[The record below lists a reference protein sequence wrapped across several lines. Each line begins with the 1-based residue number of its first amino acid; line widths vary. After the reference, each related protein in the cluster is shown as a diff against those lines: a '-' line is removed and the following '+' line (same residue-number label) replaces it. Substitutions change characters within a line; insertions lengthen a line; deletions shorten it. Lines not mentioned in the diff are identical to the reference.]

1 MVAERDVERHHLS
14 KRSRRDF
21 AGPQS
26 ACSAKSYFSY
36 LGMRAGGWRGQRQ
49 AAVVR
54 PTSGAEPLPL
64 TIIEF
69 AGFTGER
76 ARWSMIL
83 GKGYSILEK
92 AEETVDFSLIRAC
105 RKGDDVPI
113 LLKVLRAE
121 KATRAE
127 VARFKHQC
135 ERIAQLASPR
145 LVALHGVEELAGA
158 LIVVLEDFPG
168 RALAR
173 TLAERPPH
181 RMPLSEAL
189 DLAVAIAEGLA
200 AVHAAGLIHRDLRP
214 HNVLAGAGGAVKI
227 TNFGVDAEI
236 TRAHERLYAP
246 AVIADVLPYVS
257 PEQTGRMNRG
267 VDYRTDL
274 YALGV
279 ILYQTLTGQ
288 RPFEALDPMELI
300 HAHLA
305 VAPAPPSRVNP
316 TIPAAV
322 SAVVLK
328 LLAKNAEERY
338 QSAEGLLADLE
349 RCREALRGTGTIEPF
364 VAGQRDRQDLF
375 RIHQK
380 LYGREQD
387 IEALTAAFERA
398 LEGSRESVL
407 VSGYSGIGKSS
418 LVQEILKPLARQKG
432 YFTSG
437 KYDQYNRD
445 APYSAVIQAFDGLVR
460 QILTESEARIERW
473 RSAILEA
480 LGPNAQ
486 VICDVIPS
494 LSYVVGAQPPVP
506 ALGPLEA
513 QNRLNRC
520 FLLFVSVFARGAHPL
535 VLFLDD
541 LQWIDP
547 ASLGLLRTL
556 VADDAL
562 EALFFCGAYRDNE
575 VSPGHPL
582 VQAIEELKHTG
593 LVVRDIVL
601 APLARPHLLQMLS
614 DSLQRDDCGPLADAV
629 QKKTG
634 GNPFFVKEFV
644 RSLHHHGVL
653 TFSAGSGWRWDLA
666 RIDALAYTD
675 NVVDLMVRTI
685 ARLPP
690 EAVEALKLAAA
701 IGNRFELD
709 MLATVSEC
717 SPEEVYGR
725 LDPALGEGLVLA
737 GRESY
742 RFAHDKVQEGA
753 YAMIP
758 EADRPTFHLRIG
770 RLLAGKLDLSES
782 QNLFDVVGHLN
793 SAGDLVSDPAERL
806 SLARMSLEAACRAAD
821 SSAFGAALRY
831 LQFGLLRLPEDA
843 WASQHPLRLEY
854 AKKTALMLSLGG
866 RHDEALAILSDCL
879 ERVASRLDRTEVLR
893 LKMNVQVLKNDLP
906 AALEEG
912 LAALR
917 PFGLDLPLFPDQ
929 AMVDAQIDATME
941 LVRERTLEALQ
952 GLPPLR
958 DPEIGAMQD
967 VLLELFVPCWFLSP
981 NLFGITVAKILENTL
996 CYGLSKHA
1004 ISGCVTFAMFLCS
1017 RGDIALGYRLGRIAV
1032 ELAERYPDKKSESM
1046 LCNMWGAFIQHW
1058 KEGYAAYR
1066 ETLRVGMHAGLETGQ
1081 YIWAFYNTVN
1091 LSTNSLLRGLPLSD
1105 LLAETEGYQPIHRLD
1120 KSNAITWVTS
1130 AVGQLAHQLSVETA
1144 RPAALKGEWVDID
1157 EVVEEARRIDN
1168 QASLFFAHFVVVL
1181 LGVFQG
1187 AFEEAARIALSLDI
1201 NIPSVAA
1208 WHGTPA
1214 LHCYAGVALTQ
1225 AADMVSSDERALFLA
1240 RAEFF
1245 AERLS
1250 RWASLC
1256 PENLAHRSVLLGAE
1270 LERVRG
1276 DARAAG
1282 DRYDEAIALAQRG
1295 GYLHDEALA
1304 NELAGLSFRALG
1316 KTTIARAYLTEA
1328 HRLYGRWGATEA
1340 MRRLE
1345 RAYPDL
1351 VPSEIL
1357 RGATCPEA
1365 AAPASTALDLGS
1377 VLKASQS
1384 ISGEI
1389 VLDRLLDA
1397 LMRILVENAGAR
1409 RGCLLLARA
1418 ETLFLAAEAKAEGPE
1433 FEVRIPHEPEAS
1445 PSDLP
1450 ASLLNYVR
1458 RSREK
1463 VILDDGTARNP
1474 VIADDDHY
1482 RYARS
1487 ALCLPILRQA
1497 ELVGLLYLENDLIAG
1512 AFTPDRLSVL
1522 ELLSAQA
1529 AISIANAT
1537 LYADLL
1543 QENSERRRAEQA
1555 VRDSKE
1561 LLQSIVDNSTAII
1574 YLKDVEGRYLM
1585 VNRRYAEL
1593 FHVGEQAIVG
1603 RTDYDVFPRE
1613 RADAFRAL
1621 DQEVLATGTALQ
1633 AEEVAPQDDGLH
1645 TYLALKYP
1653 LCNAAGQPY
1662 ALCGISTDIT
1672 ERKQAEAER
1681 QARKTAEAESRAKTE
1696 FLRNMS
1702 HELRTPLN
1710 AILGYAQI
1718 LRRSPGLDD
1727 RQATGLNTIQQSGQ
1741 HLLTLIND
1749 LLDLAKIEAGKL
1761 DLYPE
1766 PIHLSTFL
1774 RGVADIIRVRAEQKS
1789 LYFDYEVTPHLP
1801 QAVLADEKRLRQ
1813 VLLNLLGNAVK
1824 FTDRGRVSFGVQPLS
1839 QDGASARLRFEV
1851 EDTGVGMAPEQLAK
1865 LFQPFGRVGDVR
1877 RRAGSGL
1884 GLMISHQLVHLMGSE
1899 IQVESRPDEG
1909 SRFWFEVIL
1918 PMTELAA
1925 PLRPSQRAPIGYEGP
1940 RRKVLVADDVVGNRA
1955 VLLDLLS
1962 GLGFEVCEAANGQEA
1977 VEQEMAAS
1985 PDLAVMDLVM
1995 PVMDGL
2001 EAIHC
2006 IRRNRR
2012 ARGLARLPSI
2022 TVSAS
2027 ANEEDQAGSMAVGAD
2042 AFLAKPID
2050 QESLLR
2056 IIGAQLGL
2064 TWVYAR
2070 SAEERAGDG
2079 EAVELVAPPP
2089 EEMDV
2094 LHTLALEGNM
2104 RDIRKRAD
2112 YLITLDE
2119 RYRPFADR
2127 LHRLAQDY
2135 QSQAI
2140 LSLVEEHLQGVEPR
2154 AMVALEPPRRREGGQ
2169 RP

>member
-1 MVAERDVERHHLS
+1 MIVERGYALLE
-14 KRSRRDF
+14 R
-21 AGPQS
+21 
-26 ACSAKSYFSY
+26 
-36 LGMRAGGWRGQRQ
+36 
-49 AAVVR
+49 
-54 PTSGAEPLPL
+54 
-64 TIIEF
+64 IEEN
-69 AGFTGER
+69 A
-76 ARWSMIL
+76 
-83 GKGYSILEK
+83 
-92 AEETVDFSLIRAC
+92 DFSVIRAC
-105 RKGDDVPI
+105 RQGEDVPV

-121 KATRAE
+121 RATRAE
-127 VARFKHQC
+127 VARFKHQY

-145 LVALHGVEELAGA
+145 LLALRGVEELAFA
-158 LIVVLEDFPG
+158 LMVVLEDFPG
-168 RALAR
+168 RDLAR
-173 TLAERPPH
+173 ILAARPSRTLPV
-181 RMPLSEAL
+181 SEAL
-189 DLAVAIAEGLA
+189 DLAAALAEGLA

-214 HNVLAGAGGAVKI
+214 HNVLVGACGAVKI
-227 TNFGVDAEI
+227 TSFGVDAEI

-279 ILYQTLTGQ
+279 ILYQVLTGQ

-305 VAPAPPSRVNP
+305 LAPAPPSRVDP
-316 TIPAAV
+316 TIAEAI
-322 SAVVLK
+322 SGVVLK
-328 LLAKNAEERY
+328 LLAKNAEDRY

-349 RCREALRGTGTIEPF
+349 RCRAALRGAGTIEPF
-364 VAGQRDRQDLF
+364 VAGQHDRQDLF

-407 VSGYSGIGKSS
+407 VSGYSGIGKTS

-460 QILTESEARIERW
+460 QILTESEARIQRW
-473 RSAILEA
+473 RSALLEA

-486 VICDVIPS
+486 VVCDVIPS
-494 LSYVVGAQPPVP
+494 LCHVVGAQPPVP

-520 FLLFVSVFARGAHPL
+520 FLLFVSVFARDAHPL

-541 LQWIDP
+541 LQWIDA
-547 ASLGLLRTL
+547 ASLGLLRSL
-556 VADDAL
+556 LADDSL
-562 EALFFCGAYRDNE
+562 EAFFFCGAYRDNE
-575 VSPGHPL
+575 VSPGHPF
-582 VQAIEELKHTG
+582 VRAIEELKHTG

-601 APLARPHLLQMLS
+601 APLARPHLLEMLS
-614 DSLQRDDCGPLADAV
+614 DSLKRDDCGPLADAV

-644 RSLHHHGVL
+644 RSLHDHGVL
-653 TFSAGSGWRWDLA
+653 TFAAGSGWRWDLA
-666 RIDALAYTD
+666 RIEALAYTD

-709 MLATVSEC
+709 VLATVSEC

-725 LDPALGEGLVLA
+725 LDPAVGEGLVTP
-737 GRESY
+737 GREGY

-758 EADRPTFHLRIG
+758 EADRPAFHLRIG

-806 SLARMSLEAACRAAD
+806 SLARMSLEAACRAED
-821 SSAFGAALRY
+821 SAAFGAALRY
-831 LQFGLLRLPEDA
+831 LKLGLLRLPEDA
-843 WASQHPLRLEY
+843 WTSQYPLRLKY
-854 AKKTALMLSLGG
+854 AMKTGLMLSLCS
-866 RHDEALAILSDCL
+866 RHDDALAILSECL
-879 ERVASRLDRTEVLR
+879 ERAVSRLDRTEVLR
-893 LKMNVQVLKNDLP
+893 LKMSVQVLKNDLP

-917 PFGLDLPLFPDQ
+917 PFGIDLPPFPDE
-929 AMVDAQIDATME
+929 AAVDAQIGATMD
-941 LVRERTLEALQ
+941 LVREKSLEALPD
-952 GLPPLR
+952 LPPLA
-958 DPEIGAMQD
+958 DPEFRAMQD
-967 VLLELFVPCWFLSP
+967 VLQELVLPCWFLSP
-981 NLFGITVAKILENTL
+981 NNLGITIAKLVENTL
-996 CYGLSKHA
+996 RHGLSEHA
-1004 ISGCVTFAMFLCS
+1004 IFGCINFGMFLCG
-1017 RGDIALGYRLGRIAV
+1017 RGDIELGYRFGRAAIDV
-1032 ELAERYPDKKSESM
+1032 AERHPDKKSEAM
-1046 LCNMWGAFIQHW
+1046 LRNVWGAWLQHW
-1058 KEGYAAYR
+1058 REGYPACKESLLVA
-1066 ETLRVGMHAGLETGQ
+1066 MHAGLDTGQ
-1081 YIWAFYNTVN
+1081 YIWAFYSAKNCI
-1091 LSTNSLLRGLPLSD
+1091 TNSLLRGLPLSN
-1105 LLAETEGYQPIHRLD
+1105 LLAEAQSYQPIRKLD
-1120 KSNAITWVTS
+1120 EFNTITWII
-1130 AVGQLAHQLSVETA
+1130 AAAAQLAHQLSVETA
-1144 RPAALKGEWVDID
+1144 HPAKLKGAWVDID
-1157 EVVEEARRIDN
+1157 EVIEEARRIDN
-1168 QASLFFAHFVVVL
+1168 QNSIFFAHFYVVL

-1187 AFEEAARIALSLDI
+1187 AFEEAARTALSLDI
-1201 NIPSVAA
+1201 EVPTVAA
-1208 WHGTPA
+1208 WQGIPA
-1214 LHCYAGVALTQ
+1214 FHCYAGVALTQ
-1225 AADMVSSDERALFLA
+1225 AADVVSPDERALFLA
-1240 RAEFF
+1240 RAELF
-1245 AERLS
+1245 AEKLS
-1250 RWASLC
+1250 RWADLC
-1256 PENLAHRSVLLGAE
+1256 PENLAHRRALLGAE
-1270 LERVRG
+1270 LERARG
-1276 DARAAG
+1276 DARAAWE
-1282 DRYDEAIALAQRG
+1282 RYDEAIALAQRG

-1316 KTTIARAYLTEA
+1316 KTTIARTYLTEA
-1328 HRLYGRWGATEA
+1328 HRAYGRWGATEA

-1365 AAPASTALDLGS
+1365 AAPASAALDLGS
-1377 VLKASQS
+1377 VLKASQA

-1418 ETLFLAAEAKAEGPE
+1418 ETLCLAAEARAEGPQI
-1433 FEVRIPHEPEAS
+1433 EVRIPHEPKAS

-1450 ASLLNYVR
+1450 ASLFNYVR

-1474 VIADDDHY
+1474 IVASDDLY
-1482 RYARS
+1482 RYPKS

-1497 ELVGLLYLENDLIAG
+1497 ELVGLLYLENDLVAG

-1522 ELLSAQA
+1522 ELLSSQA

-1543 QENSERRRAEQA
+1543 QEKQA

-1561 LLQSIVDNSTAII
+1561 LLQSIVDNSTAVI

-1585 VNRRYAEL
+1585 INRRYAEL
-1593 FHVGEQAIVG
+1593 FHVSEQAIVG

-1613 RADAFRAL
+1613 PADAFRAV

-1633 AEEVAPQDDGLH
+1633 AEEEAPHDDGLH
-1645 TYLALKYP
+1645 TYISLKYP
-1653 LCNAAGQPY
+1653 LRNAAGQPY

-1718 LRRSPGLDD
+1718 LKRSPGLED
-1727 RQATGLNTIQQSGQ
+1727 RQAAGLDTIQQSGQ

-1761 DLYPE
+1761 ELYPE

-1774 RGVADIIRVRAEQKS
+1774 AVVADIIRVRAEQKS
-1789 LYFDYEVTPHLP
+1789 LYFVYEVTPLLP

-1824 FTDRGRVSFGVQPLS
+1824 FTDRGRVRFGMQALS

-1909 SRFWFEVIL
+1909 SRFWFEAIL
-1918 PMTELAA
+1918 PVAELAA
-1925 PLRPSQRAPIGYEGP
+1925 PLRPSERAPIGYEGP
-1940 RRKVLVADDVVGNRA
+1940 RRKVLVADDVVGSRA

-1985 PDLAVMDLVM
+1985 PDLAVVDLVM
-1995 PVMDGL
+1995 PGMGGL
-2001 EAIHC
+2001 EAMQC
-2006 IRRNRR
+2006 IRRNRQ
-2012 ARGLARLPSI
+2012 ARGLARLPFI
-2022 TVSAS
+2022 VVSAS
-2027 ANEEDQAGSMAVGAD
+2027 ANEEDQAESFAAGAD
-2042 AFLAKPID
+2042 AFLTKPID

-2064 TWVYAR
+2064 TWAYAR
-2070 SAEERAGDG
+2070 PAEERAGDG
-2079 EAVELVAPPP
+2079 EAAELVVPPR
-2089 EEMDV
+2089 EEMEV
-2094 LHTLALEGNM
+2094 LHALALEGNM
-2104 RDIRKRAD
+2104 CDIRKRAA
-2112 YLITLDE
+2112 YLTTLDE

-2127 LHRLAQDY
+2127 LHRLAQGC
-2135 QSQAI
+2135 QSKAI
-2140 LSLVEEHLQGVEPR
+2140 RGLVEEHLQGASPAARLGLSPR
-2154 AMVALEPPRRREGGQ
+2154 PIGGNQ

>member
-1 MVAERDVERHHLS
+1 MIVER
-14 KRSRRDF
+14 
-21 AGPQS
+21 
-26 ACSAKSYFSY
+26 
-36 LGMRAGGWRGQRQ
+36 
-49 AAVVR
+49 
-54 PTSGAEPLPL
+54 
-64 TIIEF
+64 
-69 AGFTGER
+69 
-76 ARWSMIL
+76 
-83 GKGYSILEK
+83 GYALLEK
-92 AEETVDFSLIRAC
+92 IEEHADFSLFRAC
-105 RKGDDVPI
+105 REGDGVPV

-121 KATRAE
+121 RATRAE
-127 VARFKHQC
+127 IARFKHQC

-145 LVALHGVEELAGA
+145 LVALRGVEELAGA

-168 RALAR
+168 RDLAR
-173 TLAERPPH
+173 VLAARPSR
-181 RMPLSEAL
+181 RMPLCESL
-189 DLAVAIAEGLA
+189 DLTAALAEGLA

-214 HNVLAGAGGAVKI
+214 HNVLVGACGAVKM
-227 TNFGVDAEI
+227 TSFGVDAEI

-267 VDYRTDL
+267 VDHRTDL

-279 ILYQTLTGQ
+279 ILYQMLTGQ

-305 VAPAPPSRVNP
+305 LAPAPPSRVDP
-316 TIPAAV
+316 TIPEAI
-322 SAVVLK
+322 SGVVLK
-328 LLAKNAEERY
+328 LLAKNAEDRY

-364 VAGQRDRQDLF
+364 AAGQRDRQDLF

-460 QILTESEARIERW
+460 QLLTESEARIERW
-473 RSAILEA
+473 RSAILDA

-486 VICDVIPS
+486 VVCDVIPS
-494 LSYVVGAQPPVP
+494 LGHVVGAQPPVP
-506 ALGPLEA
+506 ALAPLEA

-520 FLLFVSVFARGAHPL
+520 FLLFVSVFARSAHPL

-547 ASLGLLRTL
+547 ASLGLLRSL
-556 VADDAL
+556 LADDSP

-575 VSPGHPL
+575 VSPGHPF
-582 VQAIEELKHTG
+582 VWAVEELEHAG

-601 APLARPHLLQMLS
+601 APLARPHLLEMLS
-614 DSLQRDDCGPLADAV
+614 DSLKRDDCGPLVDAV

-644 RSLHHHGVL
+644 RSLHDHGVL
-653 TFSAGSGWRWDLA
+653 TFAAGSGWRWDLA

-675 NVVDLMVRTI
+675 NVVDLMVRAI
-685 ARLPP
+685 GRL
-690 EAVEALKLAAA
+690 AATTQAALKLAAA
-701 IGNRFELD
+701 IGNRFELA

-717 SPEEVYGR
+717 SPEEAYSR
-725 LDPALGEGLVLA
+725 LDPAVSEGLVIA
-737 GRESY
+737 GREGY

-758 EADRPTFHLRIG
+758 EADRPAFHLLIG

-782 QNLFDVVGHLN
+782 QSLFDVVGHLN

-806 SLARMSLEAACRAAD
+806 SLARMSLEAACRAEDAA
-821 SSAFGAALRY
+821 AFGAALRY
-831 LQFGLLRLPEDA
+831 LELGLLRLPQDA
-843 WASQHPLRLEY
+843 WTSQYPLRLEY
-854 AKKTALMLSLGG
+854 ARKTALMLSLSGQ
-866 RHDEALAILSDCL
+866 HDDALALLSDCL
-879 ERVASRLDRTEVLR
+879 ERAVGRLDRTEVRR

-906 AALEEG
+906 AALAEG

-917 PFGLDLPLFPDQ
+917 PFGIDLPPFPDE
-929 AMVDAQIDATME
+929 AMVDAQIRATMA
-941 LVRERTLEALQ
+941 LVREKTLEALPD
-952 GLPPLR
+952 LPPLA
-958 DPEIGAMQD
+958 DPEIRAMQD
-967 VLLELFVPCWFLSP
+967 VLQELSSSCWFLSP
-981 NLFGITVAKILENTL
+981 NNLGITVAKILENTL
-996 CYGLSKHA
+996 RYGLSKHA
-1004 ISGCVTFAMFLCS
+1004 IYGCINFGAFLCL
-1017 RGDIALGYRLGRIAV
+1017 RGDIALGYRFGRAAIG
-1032 ELAERYPDKKSESM
+1032 LSERYPDKKSEAM
-1046 LCNMWGAFIQHW
+1046 LWNMWGAFVQHW
-1058 KEGYAAYR
+1058 REGYPACKESQLVA
-1066 ETLRVGMHAGLETGQ
+1066 MHAGLETGQ
-1081 YIWAFYNTVN
+1081 YIWAFYSA
-1091 LSTNSLLRGLPLSD
+1091 STSIMTSLLRGLPLSD
-1105 LLAETEGYQPIHRLD
+1105 LLAEAQSYQPICKLD
-1120 KSNAITWVTS
+1120 QFNAMSWIVG

-1144 RPAALKGEWVDID
+1144 HPAALKGGWIDID
-1157 EVVEEARRIDN
+1157 AVIEENRRIDN
-1168 QASLFFAHFVVVL
+1168 LVSVTIAQMYVVI

-1187 AFEEAARIALSLDI
+1187 VFEEAARIALSLDI
-1201 NIPSVAA
+1201 ELPNLAA
-1208 WHGTPA
+1208 WCGGPA
-1214 LHCYAGVALTQ
+1214 SRFYAGVALTQ
-1225 AADMVSSDERALFLA
+1225 AADAASPDERALFLE
-1240 RAEFF
+1240 RAEIF
-1245 AERLS
+1245 AEKLS
-1250 RWASLC
+1250 RWAGLC
-1256 PENLAHRSVLLGAE
+1256 PENLAHRSALLGAE
-1270 LERVRG
+1270 IERTRG
-1276 DARAAG
+1276 NAHAAA
-1282 DRYDEAIALAQRG
+1282 DRYHEAIALAQRG

-1328 HRLYGRWGATEA
+1328 HRAYGRWGATEA

-1351 VPSEIL
+1351 VPGEIL
-1357 RGATCPEA
+1357 RGATRPEA
-1365 AAPASTALDLGS
+1365 AAPATTALDLGS
-1377 VLKASQS
+1377 VLKASQA

-1397 LMRILVENAGAR
+1397 LMRILVKNAGAQ

-1418 ETLFLAAEAKAEGPE
+1418 ETLLLAAEARAEGPRI
-1433 FEVRIPHEPEAS
+1433 EVRIPHEPEAS

-1450 ASLLNYVR
+1450 APLLNYVR

-1474 VIADDDHY
+1474 VVASDHLY
-1482 RYARS
+1482 RYPKS
-1487 ALCLPILRQA
+1487 ALCLPIVRQA
-1497 ELVGLLYLENDLIAG
+1497 ELVGLLYMENDLIAG
-1512 AFTPDRLSVL
+1512 AFTPERLSVL

-1561 LLQSIVDNSTAII
+1561 LLQSIIDNSTAVI
-1574 YLKDVEGRYLM
+1574 YLKDLEGRYLM
-1585 VNRRYAEL
+1585 INRRYAEL
-1593 FHVGEQAIVG
+1593 LHVSEQAIVG

-1613 RADAFRAL
+1613 RADAFRAV
-1621 DQEVLATGTALQ
+1621 DQEVMATGTALQ
-1633 AEEVAPQDDGLH
+1633 AEEEVPQDDGLH
-1645 TYLALKYP
+1645 TYIALKYP
-1653 LCNAAGQPY
+1653 LCSAAKQPY
-1662 ALCGISTDIT
+1662 AICGISTDIT

-1681 QARKTAEAESRAKTE
+1681 QARKTAEAASRAKTE
-1696 FLRNMS
+1696 FLANMS

-1718 LRRSPGLDD
+1718 LKRSPGLDG
-1727 RQATGLNTIQQSGQ
+1727 RQATGLETIEQSGH

-1749 LLDLAKIEAGKL
+1749 LLDLAKIEAGKIE
-1761 DLYPE
+1761 LYPE
-1766 PIHLSTFL
+1766 PIHLSAFL
-1774 RGVADIIRVRAEQKS
+1774 TVVADIIRVRAEQKS
-1789 LYFDYEVTPHLP
+1789 LYFVYEVTPHLP
-1801 QAVLADEKRLRQ
+1801 QAVLADKKRLRQ

-1824 FTDRGRVSFGVQPLS
+1824 FTDRGRVRFGVQVLA
-1839 QDGASARLRFEV
+1839 QDETGARLRFEV
-1851 EDTGVGMAPEQLAK
+1851 EDTGVGMTPEQLAK

-1877 RRAGSGL
+1877 RRPGTGL
-1884 GLMISHQLVHLMGSE
+1884 GLMISRQLVHLMGSE
-1899 IQVESRPDEG
+1899 IHVESRPDEG
-1909 SRFWFEVIL
+1909 SRFWFDAVL
-1918 PMTELAA
+1918 PVAEIAA
-1925 PLRPSQRAPIGYEGP
+1925 PLRPSERVAIGYEGP
-1940 RRKVLVADDVVGNRA
+1940 RRKVLVADDVVSNRA

-1962 GLGFEVCEAANGQEA
+1962 SRGFEVCEAANGQEA
-1977 VEQEMAAS
+1977 IEQAMAAS
-1985 PDLAVMDLVM
+1985 PDLVVMDLVM
-1995 PVMDGL
+1995 PVMGGL

-2006 IRRNRR
+2006 IRRDRQ
-2012 ARGLARLPSI
+2012 ARGLARLPFI
-2022 TVSAS
+2022 VVSAI
-2027 ANEEDQAGSMAVGAD
+2027 ANEEDQAESVAAGAD
-2042 AFLAKPID
+2042 AFLSKPID

-2070 SAEERAGDG
+2070 PAEEQAGDG
-2079 EAVELVAPPP
+2079 GAAELVAPPR
-2089 EEMDV
+2089 EEMEV
-2094 LHTLALEGNM
+2094 LHALALEGNM
-2104 RDIRKRAD
+2104 RDIRKRAA
-2112 YLITLDE
+2112 YLITLGE
-2119 RYRPFADR
+2119 RYRPFADH
-2127 LHRLAQDY
+2127 LDRLAQDY

-2140 LSLVEEHLQGVEPR
+2140 LNLVEERLQGAEPM
-2154 AMVALEPPRRREGGQ
+2154 AMVGQELPRRMEGGQ

>member
-1 MVAERDVERHHLS
+1 MIV
-14 KRSRRDF
+14 
-21 AGPQS
+21 G
-26 ACSAKSYFSY
+26 
-36 LGMRAGGWRGQRQ
+36 
-49 AAVVR
+49 
-54 PTSGAEPLPL
+54 
-64 TIIEF
+64 
-69 AGFTGER
+69 TGY
-76 ARWSMIL
+76 AL
-83 GKGYSILEK
+83 LEK
-92 AEETVDFSLIRAC
+92 IEETADFRLIRAC
-105 RKGDDVPI
+105 REGEDVPV

-121 KATRAE
+121 RATRAE

-145 LVALHGVEELAGA
+145 LVALRRVEELAGA

-168 RALAR
+168 RDLAR
-173 TLAERPPH
+173 ILAARPSC
-181 RMPLSEAL
+181 RMPICEAL
-189 DLAVAIAEGLA
+189 DLAAALAEGLA

-214 HNVLAGAGGAVKI
+214 HNVLVGACGAVKI
-227 TNFGVDAEI
+227 TSFGVDAEI

-279 ILYQTLTGQ
+279 ILYQALTGQ

-305 VAPAPPSRVNP
+305 LAPAPPSRVDP
-316 TIPAAV
+316 TIPEAV
-322 SAVVLK
+322 SGVVLR
-328 LLAKNAEERY
+328 LLAKNAEDRY

-364 VAGQRDRQDLF
+364 VAGQHDRQDLF

-387 IEALTAAFERA
+387 IESLTAAFERA

-418 LVQEILKPLARQKG
+418 LVQEILRPLARQKG

-460 QILTESEARIERW
+460 QILTESEARIQRW
-473 RSAILEA
+473 RSALLEA

-486 VICDVIPS
+486 VVCDVIPS
-494 LSYVVGAQPPVP
+494 LFHVVGAQPPVP
-506 ALGPLEA
+506 ALAPLEA
-513 QNRLNRC
+513 QNRLTRC

-547 ASLGLLRTL
+547 ASLGLLRSL
-556 VADDAL
+556 LADDSL

-575 VSPGHPL
+575 VSPGHPFVRAL
-582 VQAIEELKHTG
+582 EELKHTG

-601 APLARPHLLQMLS
+601 APLARPHLLEMLS
-614 DSLQRDDCGPLADAV
+614 DSLKRDDCGPLVDAV

-644 RSLHHHGVL
+644 RSLHDHGVL
-653 TFSAGSGWRWDLA
+653 TFAAGSGWRWDLA

-685 ARLPP
+685 VRLP
-690 EAVEALKLAAA
+690 ATTQAALKLAAA

-717 SPEEVYGR
+717 SPEEAYGR
-725 LDPALGEGLVLA
+725 LDPAVSEGLVIA
-737 GRESY
+737 GREGY

-758 EADRPTFHLRIG
+758 EADRPAFHLRIG

-782 QNLFDVVGHLN
+782 QSLFDVVGHLN

-806 SLARMSLEAACRAAD
+806 SLARMSLEAACRAED
-821 SSAFGAALRY
+821 SAAFGAALRY
-831 LQFGLLRLPEDA
+831 LELGLLRLPEDA
-843 WASQHPLRLEY
+843 WTSQYPLRLEY
-854 AKKTALMLSLGG
+854 AMKTGLMLSLCG
-866 RHDEALAILSDCL
+866 RHDDALALLSDCL
-879 ERVASRLDRTEVLR
+879 ERAVGRLDRAEVLR
-893 LKMNVQVLKNDLP
+893 LKMNVQVVKNDLP
-906 AALEEG
+906 AALAEG

-917 PFGLDLPLFPDQ
+917 PFGIELPPFPDE
-929 AMVDAQIDATME
+929 AMVDAQIRATMA
-941 LVRERTLEALQ
+941 LVQEKTLEALPD
-952 GLPPLR
+952 LPPLAA
-958 DPEIGAMQD
+958 PEIRAMQD
-967 VLLELFVPCWFLSP
+967 VLQELFCPGWFLSP
-981 NLFGITVAKILENTL
+981 NNLGITLAKILENTL
-996 CYGLSKHA
+996 RHGLSEHA
-1004 ISGCVTFAMFLCS
+1004 IFGCINFGMFLCG
-1017 RGDIALGYRLGRIAV
+1017 RGDIALGYRFGRAAIDV
-1032 ELAERYPDKKSESM
+1032 SQRHPDKKSEAM
-1046 LCNMWGAFIQHW
+1046 LRDMWGAWLQHW
-1058 KEGYAAYR
+1058 REGYPACKESLLA
-1066 ETLRVGMHAGLETGQ
+1066 GMHTGLETGQ
-1081 YIWAFYNTVN
+1081 YIWAFYSAKNCI
-1091 LSTNSLLRGLPLSD
+1091 TNSLLRGLPLSD
-1105 LLAETEGYQPIHRLD
+1105 LLAEAQSYQPIRKLD
-1120 KSNAITWVTS
+1120 EFNTITWII
-1130 AVGQLAHQLSVETA
+1130 AAAAQLAHQLSVETA
-1144 RPAALKGEWVDID
+1144 HPAKLKGAWVDID
-1157 EVVEEARRIDN
+1157 EVIEEARRIDN
-1168 QASLFFAHFVVVL
+1168 QGSIFFAHFYVVL

-1187 AFEEAARIALSLDI
+1187 AFEEAARTALSLNVDV
-1201 NIPSVAA
+1201 PTVAA
-1208 WHGTPA
+1208 WQGMPA
-1214 LHCYAGVALTQ
+1214 FHCYAGVAFTQ
-1225 AADMVSSDERALFLA
+1225 AADVVSPDERALFLA
-1240 RAEFF
+1240 RAELF
-1245 AERLS
+1245 AEKLS
-1250 RWASLC
+1250 RWADLC
-1256 PENLAHRSVLLGAE
+1256 PENLAHRSALLDAE
-1270 LERVRG
+1270 LQRTRG
-1276 DARAAG
+1276 NAHAAG
-1282 DRYDEAIALAQRG
+1282 DRYHEAIALAQRG

-1328 HRLYGRWGATEA
+1328 HRAYGRWGAPCA

-1357 RGATCPEA
+1357 RGATGPEA

-1377 VLKASQS
+1377 VLKASQA

-1418 ETLFLAAEAKAEGPE
+1418 EILFLAAEARAEGPE
-1433 FEVRIPHEPEAS
+1433 IEVRIPHEPEAS

-1474 VIADDDHY
+1474 IIAGDDLY
-1482 RYARS
+1482 RYAKS

-1561 LLQSIVDNSTAII
+1561 LLQSIVDNSTAVI
-1574 YLKDVEGRYLM
+1574 YLKDVEGRFLM
-1585 VNRRYAEL
+1585 INRRFAEL

-1613 RADAFRAL
+1613 RADAFRAV

-1633 AEEVAPQDDGLH
+1633 AEEEAPQDDGLH
-1645 TYLALKYP
+1645 TYISLKYP
-1653 LCNAAGQPY
+1653 LRNAAGQPY

-1681 QARKTAEAESRAKTE
+1681 HARKTAEAESRAKTE

-1710 AILGYAQI
+1710 AILGYTQI
-1718 LRRSPGLDD
+1718 LKRSPGLEG
-1727 RQATGLNTIQQSGQ
+1727 REATGLNTIQQSGQ

-1761 DLYPE
+1761 DLCPE
-1766 PIHLSTFL
+1766 PIHLSTFVTV
-1774 RGVADIIRVRAEQKS
+1774 VADIIRVRAEQKS
-1789 LYFDYEVTPHLP
+1789 LHFVYEATPDLP

-1824 FTDRGRVSFGVQPLS
+1824 FTDRGRVRFGVQGLA
-1839 QDGASARLRFEV
+1839 QDGSTARLRFEV
-1851 EDTGVGMAPEQLAK
+1851 EDTGVGVAPAQLAK

-1877 RRAGSGL
+1877 RRAGTGL
-1884 GLMISHQLVHLMGSE
+1884 GLMISRQLVHLMGSE
-1899 IQVESRPDEG
+1899 IHVQSRTGEG
-1909 SRFWFEVIL
+1909 SRFWFEVTL
-1918 PMTELAA
+1918 PVAELAV
-1925 PLRPSQRAPIGYEGP
+1925 PVRPSERDAIGYEGP

-1985 PDLAVMDLVM
+1985 PDLAVLDLVM
-1995 PVMDGL
+1995 PVMGGL
-2001 EAIHC
+2001 AAIHC
-2006 IRRNRR
+2006 IRRSRQ
-2012 ARGLARLPSI
+2012 ARGLARLPLI
-2022 TVSAS
+2022 VVSAS
-2027 ANEEDQAGSMAVGAD
+2027 ANEEDQAESIAADAD
-2042 AFLAKPID
+2042 AFLTKPID

-2064 TWVYAR
+2064 TWVHAR
-2070 SAEERAGDG
+2070 PAEERAGDG
-2079 EAVELVAPPP
+2079 KVAELLAPPRD
-2089 EEMDV
+2089 EMEV
-2094 LHTLALEGNM
+2094 LHALALRGNM
-2104 RDIRKRAD
+2104 RDIRKRAA
-2112 YLITLDE
+2112 YLTTLDE

-2127 LHRLAQDY
+2127 LHRLVQGC
-2135 QSQAI
+2135 QSKAI
-2140 LSLVEEHLQGVEPR
+2140 RSLVEEHLQGVEPDAR
-2154 AMVALEPPRRREGGQ
+2154 LGLSPRRIGGDQ
-2169 RP
+2169 

>member
-1 MVAERDVERHHLS
+1 MIV
-14 KRSRRDF
+14 
-21 AGPQS
+21 G
-26 ACSAKSYFSY
+26 
-36 LGMRAGGWRGQRQ
+36 
-49 AAVVR
+49 
-54 PTSGAEPLPL
+54 
-64 TIIEF
+64 
-69 AGFTGER
+69 TGYTFR
-76 ARWSMIL
+76 
-83 GKGYSILEK
+83 EK
-92 AEETVDFSLIRAC
+92 IEETAYFSLIRAC
-105 RKGDDVPI
+105 RQGEDVPV

-121 KATRAE
+121 SATRAE

-145 LVALHGVEELAGA
+145 LVALRGIEELAGA

-168 RALAR
+168 RDLAQI
-173 TLAERPPH
+173 LAARPSC
-181 RMPLSEAL
+181 RMPICEAL
-189 DLAVAIAEGLA
+189 DLAAALAEGLA

-214 HNVLAGAGGAVKI
+214 HNVLVGACGTAKI
-227 TNFGVDAEI
+227 TSFGVDAEI

-305 VAPAPPSRVNP
+305 VAPAPPSRVDP
-316 TIPAAV
+316 TIPEAV
-322 SAVVLK
+322 SGVVLK
-328 LLAKNAEERY
+328 LLAKNAEKRY

-349 RCREALRGTGTIEPF
+349 RCREALRRTGTIEPF
-364 VAGQRDRQDLF
+364 IAGQHDRQDLF

-380 LYGREQD
+380 LYGRERD

-407 VSGYSGIGKSS
+407 VSGYSGIGKTS
-418 LVQEILKPLARQKG
+418 LVHEILKPLARQKG

-480 LGPNAQ
+480 LGPNGQ
-486 VICDVIPS
+486 VVCDVIPS
-494 LSYVVGAQPPVP
+494 LSYVIGAQPPVP

-513 QNRLNRC
+513 QNRLSRC
-520 FLLFVSVFARGAHPL
+520 FLLFVSVFARRAHPL

-556 VADDAL
+556 LADESL

-575 VSPGHPL
+575 VSPGHPF
-582 VQAIEELKHTG
+582 VRAIEELKRAG

-601 APLARPHLLQMLS
+601 APLARPHLLEMLS
-614 DSLQRDDCGPLADAV
+614 DSLKRDDCGPLADAV
-629 QKKTG
+629 QKKAG
-634 GNPFFVKEFV
+634 GNPFFVKQFV
-644 RSLHHHGVL
+644 LSLHDNGVL
-653 TFSAGSGWRWDLA
+653 TFAAGSGWRWDLA
-666 RIDALAYTD
+666 RIETLAYTD

-685 ARLPP
+685 VRLP
-690 EAVEALKLAAA
+690 ATTQAALKLAAA

-717 SPEEVYGR
+717 SPEEAYGR
-725 LDPALGEGLVLA
+725 LHPAVGEGLVLA
-737 GRESY
+737 GREDY

-758 EADRPTFHLRIG
+758 EADRPAFHLGIG

-806 SLARMSLEAACRAAD
+806 RLARMSLEAACRAED
-821 SSAFGAALRY
+821 SSAFGAALCY
-831 LQFGLLRLPEDA
+831 LKLGLLRLPEDA
-843 WASQHPLRLEY
+843 WTSQYPLRLEY
-854 AKKTALMLSLGG
+854 AKKTGLMLSLCG
-866 RHDEALAILSDCL
+866 RHDDALAVLSDGL
-879 ERVASRLDRTEVLR
+879 ERAVGRLDRTEVLR

-906 AALEEG
+906 AALAEG

-917 PFGLDLPLFPDQ
+917 PFGLDLAPFPDEG
-929 AMVDAQIDATME
+929 MVDAQIRVTMD
-941 LVRERTLEALQ
+941 LVREKTLDALP
-952 GLPPLR
+952 GLPPLA
-958 DPEIGAMQD
+958 DPEIRAMQD
-967 VLLELFVPCWFLSP
+967 VLQELFAPGWFLSP
-981 NLFGITVAKILENTL
+981 NNLTIMVAKILENTL
-996 CYGLSKHA
+996 RHGLSRHA
-1004 ISGCVTFAMFLCS
+1004 IYGCINSGVFLGG
-1017 RGDIALGYRLGRIAV
+1017 RGDVELGYRFGRAAID
-1032 ELAERYPDKKSESM
+1032 LSERCPDKKSEAM
-1046 LCNMWGAFIQHW
+1046 LRQMWGAHIQHW
-1058 KEGYAAYR
+1058 REGYPACQKSLLA
-1066 ETLRVGMHAGLETGQ
+1066 GMHTGLETGQ
-1081 YIWAFYNTVN
+1081 YIWAFYNTIN
-1091 LSTNSLLRGLPLSD
+1091 LITNSLLRGLPLSD
-1105 LLAETEGYQPIHRLD
+1105 LLAEAQSYQPICKLD
-1120 KSNAITWVTS
+1120 EFKTITWMVG

-1144 RPAALKGEWVDID
+1144 RPAKLKGAWVDID
-1157 EVVEEARRIDN
+1157 EVIEECRWMDN
-1168 QASLFFAHFVVVL
+1168 QISAYLAQFYVVL

-1187 AFEEAARIALSLDI
+1187 AFEEAARTALPL
-1201 NIPSVAA
+1201 NLEIPVVVS
-1208 WHGTPA
+1208 WQGTPA
-1214 LHCYAGVALTQ
+1214 FHGYAGVALTQ
-1225 AADMVSSDERALFLA
+1225 AADVVSPDERALFLA
-1240 RAEFF
+1240 RAEIF
-1245 AERLS
+1245 AEKLS
-1250 RWASLC
+1250 RWAVFC
-1256 PENLAHRSVLLGAE
+1256 PENLAHRSALLDAE
-1270 LERVRG
+1270 LERARG
-1276 DARAAG
+1276 NAHAAW

-1316 KTTIARAYLTEA
+1316 KTTVARAYLTEA
-1328 HRLYGRWGATEA
+1328 HRAYGRWGATEA

-1357 RGATCPEA
+1357 RGATGPEA
-1365 AAPASTALDLGS
+1365 AAPASAALDLGS
-1377 VLKASQS
+1377 VLKASQA

-1397 LMRILVENAGAR
+1397 LMRILVKNAGAQ
-1409 RGCLLLARA
+1409 RGCLLLARG
-1418 ETLFLAAEAKAEGPE
+1418 ETLLLAAEARAEGPQI
-1433 FEVRIPHEPEAS
+1433 EVRIPHEPDAS

-1450 ASLLNYVR
+1450 VSLLNYVR

-1474 VIADDDHY
+1474 IVASDDLY
-1482 RYARS
+1482 QYPKS

-1512 AFTPDRLSVL
+1512 AFTPERLSVL
-1522 ELLSAQA
+1522 ELLSSQA

-1561 LLQSIVDNSTAII
+1561 LLQSIIDNSTAVI
-1574 YLKDVEGRYLM
+1574 YLKDLEGRYLM
-1585 VNRRYAEL
+1585 INRRYAEV
-1593 FHVGEQAIVG
+1593 FHVSEQAIVG

-1613 RADAFRAL
+1613 QADAFRAV

-1633 AEEVAPQDDGLH
+1633 AEDEVPQDDGLH
-1645 TYLALKYP
+1645 TYISLKYP

-1662 ALCGISTDIT
+1662 AVCGISTDIT

-1718 LRRSPGLDD
+1718 LKRSPGLEG
-1727 RQATGLNTIQQSGQ
+1727 RQATGLDTIQQSGQ

-1749 LLDLAKIEAGKL
+1749 LLDLAKIEAGKIE
-1761 DLYPE
+1761 LYPE
-1766 PIHLSTFL
+1766 PFYLSTFL
-1774 RGVADIIRVRAEQKS
+1774 TVVADMIRVRAEQKS
-1789 LYFDYEVTPHLP
+1789 LHFVYEATPHLP

-1824 FTDRGRVSFGVQPLS
+1824 FTARGRVRFGVQALS
-1839 QDGASARLRFEV
+1839 QGETAARLRFEV
-1851 EDTGVGMAPEQLAK
+1851 EDTGVGMTPEQLAK

-1877 RRAGSGL
+1877 RRAGTGL
-1884 GLMISHQLVHLMGSE
+1884 GLMISRQLVHLMGSE
-1899 IQVESRPDEG
+1899 IHVESRPDEG
-1909 SRFWFEVIL
+1909 SRFWFEVPL
-1918 PMTELAA
+1918 PVAELAA
-1925 PLRPSQRAPIGYEGP
+1925 PLRSSERPPIGYEGP
-1940 RRKVLVADDVVGNRA
+1940 R
-1955 VLLDLLS
+1955 
-1962 GLGFEVCEAANGQEA
+1962 
-1977 VEQEMAAS
+1977 
-1985 PDLAVMDLVM
+1985 
-1995 PVMDGL
+1995 
-2001 EAIHC
+2001 
-2006 IRRNRR
+2006 
-2012 ARGLARLPSI
+2012 
-2022 TVSAS
+2022 
-2027 ANEEDQAGSMAVGAD
+2027 
-2042 AFLAKPID
+2042 KPLD

-2056 IIGAQLGL
+2056 IVGAQLGL
-2064 TWVYAR
+2064 TQVHAR
-2070 SAEERAGDG
+2070 SAAERAGDG
-2079 EAVELVAPPP
+2079 EDAEPLAPPR
-2089 EEMDV
+2089 EEMEV
-2094 LHTLALEGNM
+2094 LHALALEGNM
-2104 RDIRKRAD
+2104 RDIRKRAA
-2112 YLITLDE
+2112 YLTTLGE

-2127 LHRLAQDY
+2127 LDRLAQYY

-2140 LSLVEEHLQGVEPR
+2140 LSLVEQHLQEVEPE
-2154 AMVALEPPRRREGGQ
+2154 ATVGLAPPRRVEGGQ

>member
-1 MVAERDVERHHLS
+1 MVAWTTFHEQASKVRLSMIVERGYALVE
-14 KRSRRDF
+14 K
-21 AGPQS
+21 
-26 ACSAKSYFSY
+26 
-36 LGMRAGGWRGQRQ
+36 
-49 AAVVR
+49 
-54 PTSGAEPLPL
+54 
-64 TIIEF
+64 IE
-69 AGFTGER
+69 EN
-76 ARWSMIL
+76 
-83 GKGYSILEK
+83 
-92 AEETVDFSLIRAC
+92 VDFSLIRAC
-105 RKGDDVPI
+105 REDDGVPI

-121 KATRAE
+121 RATRAE
-127 VARFKHQC
+127 VARFKHQY
-135 ERIAQLASPR
+135 ERIAQLASPH
-145 LVALHGVEELAGA
+145 LVALRGIEELSGV

-168 RALAR
+168 RDLAR
-173 TLAERPPH
+173 ILAARPS
-181 RMPLSEAL
+181 RTMPVSEAL
-189 DLAVAIAEGLA
+189 DLAAALAEGLA

-214 HNVLAGAGGAVKI
+214 HNVLVDACGAVKI
-227 TNFGVDAEI
+227 TSFGVDAEI

-246 AVIADVLPYVS
+246 AVIADVLPYIS

-279 ILYQTLTGQ
+279 ILYQMLTGQ
-288 RPFEALDPMELI
+288 RPFESLDPMELI

-305 VAPAPPSRVNP
+305 LAPAPPSRVDP
-316 TIPAAV
+316 TIPEAICG
-322 SAVVLK
+322 VVLK
-328 LLAKNAEERY
+328 LLAKNAEDRY

-364 VAGQRDRQDLF
+364 VAGQHDRQDLF

-418 LVQEILKPLARQKG
+418 LVQEILRPLARQKG

-486 VICDVIPS
+486 VVCDVIPS

-506 ALGPLEA
+506 ALDPLEA

-556 VADDAL
+556 LADDSL

-575 VSPGHPL
+575 VSPGHPF
-582 VQAIEELKHTG
+582 VRAIDELKHTG
-593 LVVRDIVL
+593 IVVRDIVL
-601 APLARPHLLQMLS
+601 APLARPHLLEMLS
-614 DSLQRDDCGPLADAV
+614 DSLKRDDCGPLVDAV

-644 RSLHHHGVL
+644 RSLHVHDVL
-653 TFSAGSGWRWDLA
+653 TFAAGSGWRWDLA
-666 RIDALAYTD
+666 RIEALAYTD

-685 ARLPP
+685 ARLPS

-701 IGNRFELD
+701 IGSRFELD
-709 MLATVSEC
+709 VLATVSEC

-725 LDPALGEGLVLA
+725 LDPAVGEGLVLA
-737 GRESY
+737 GREGY

-758 EADRPTFHLRIG
+758 EADRPAFHLRIG

-782 QNLFDVVGHLN
+782 QSLFDVVSHLN

-806 SLARMSLEAACRAAD
+806 SLARMSLEAACRAEDA
-821 SSAFGAALRY
+821 SAFGAALRY
-831 LQFGLLRLPEDA
+831 LKLGLLRLPEDA
-843 WASQHPLRLEY
+843 WTSQYPLRLEY
-854 AKKTALMLSLGG
+854 GMKTGLMLSLSGQ
-866 RHDEALAILSDCL
+866 HDDALAVLSDCL
-879 ERVASRLDRTEVLR
+879 ERATSRLDRTEVLR

-906 AALEEG
+906 AALAEG

-917 PFGLDLPLFPDQ
+917 PFGLDLPLFPDE
-929 AMVDAQIDATME
+929 AMVDAQIRATVD
-941 LVRERTLEALQ
+941 LVREKTLEALPDM
-952 GLPPLR
+952 PPLA
-958 DPEIGAMQD
+958 DPEIRAMQD
-967 VLLELFVPCWFLSP
+967 VLEALFLPCGFLSP
-981 NLFGITVAKILENTL
+981 NNRGITVAKLVENTL
-996 CYGLSKHA
+996 RHGLSKHA
-1004 ISGCVTFAMFLCS
+1004 IFGCINFATFLCG
-1017 RGDIALGYRLGRIAV
+1017 RGDIELGYRFGRAAID
-1032 ELAERYPDKKSESM
+1032 LSERYPDKKSEAI
-1046 LCNMWGAFIQHW
+1046 LRNMWGSYVQHW
-1058 KEGYAAYR
+1058 REGYPACQKSLLA
-1066 ETLRVGMHAGLETGQ
+1066 GMHTGLETGQ
-1081 YIWAFYNTVN
+1081 YIWAFYTAVN
-1091 LSTNSLLRGLPLSD
+1091 AVLNSLLRGLPLSD
-1105 LLAETEGYQPIHRLD
+1105 LLAEAQSYKPICNLD
-1120 KSNAITWVTS
+1120 RGNAISWMVD
-1130 AVGQLAHQLSVETA
+1130 AVVQIAHQLSVETA
-1144 RPAALKGEWVDID
+1144 HPAKLKGAWIDID
-1157 EVVEEARRIDN
+1157 EVIEKARRMGN
-1168 QASLFFAHFVVVL
+1168 VVSPPSAQMYIVI

-1187 AFEEAARIALSLDI
+1187 AFEEAARIALSMDFEI
-1201 NIPSVAA
+1201 QSVAG
-1208 WHGTPA
+1208 WLGIPA
-1214 LHCYAGVALTQ
+1214 CHFYAGVALTR
-1225 AADMVSSDERALFLA
+1225 AADVVSPDERALFLA
-1240 RAEFF
+1240 RAELF
-1245 AERLS
+1245 AEKLS
-1250 RWASLC
+1250 RWADLC
-1256 PENLAHRSVLLGAE
+1256 PENMAHRSALLGAE
-1270 LERVRG
+1270 LERIRG
-1276 DARAAG
+1276 DARAAWE
-1282 DRYDEAIALAQRG
+1282 RYDEAIALAQRG

-1304 NELAGLSFRALG
+1304 NELAGVSFRALG

-1328 HRLYGRWGATEA
+1328 HRAYGRWGATEA

-1345 RAYPDL
+1345 RSYPDL
-1351 VPSEIL
+1351 VPCEIL

-1365 AAPASTALDLGS
+1365 DAPATTALDLGS
-1377 VLKASQS
+1377 VLNASQA

-1397 LMRILVENAGAR
+1397 LMRILVKNAGAR

-1418 ETLFLAAEAKAEGPE
+1418 ETLFLAAEARAEGSQI
-1433 FEVRIPHEPEAS
+1433 EVRIPHEPDAS

-1474 VIADDDHY
+1474 IIASDDLY
-1482 RYARS
+1482 RYPKS

-1497 ELVGLLYLENDLIAG
+1497 ELVGLLYLENDLVAG

-1522 ELLSAQA
+1522 ELLAAQA

-1561 LLQSIVDNSTAII
+1561 LLQSIVDNSTAVI
-1574 YLKDVEGRYLM
+1574 YLKDLEGRYLM
-1585 VNRRYAEL
+1585 INRRYAEL

-1603 RTDYDVFPRE
+1603 RTDYDVFPKE
-1613 RADAFRAL
+1613 RADAFRAV
-1621 DQEVLATGTALQ
+1621 DHEVLATGAALQ
-1633 AEEVAPQDDGLH
+1633 AEEEVPQSDALH
-1645 TYLALKYP
+1645 TYISLKYP

-1662 ALCGISTDIT
+1662 AVCGISTDIT

-1718 LRRSPGLDD
+1718 LKRSRGLEG
-1727 RQATGLNTIQQSGQ
+1727 REAVGLNTIQQSGQ

-1774 RGVADIIRVRAEQKS
+1774 TVVADIIRVRAEQKS
-1789 LYFDYEVTPHLP
+1789 LYFVFEVTPHLP

-1824 FTDRGRVSFGVQPLS
+1824 FTDRGRVRFGVQGLA
-1839 QDGASARLRFEV
+1839 QDGATARLRFEV
-1851 EDTGVGMAPEQLAK
+1851 EDTGVGLTPEQLAK
-1865 LFQPFGRVGDVR
+1865 LFQPFERVGDAR
-1877 RRAGSGL
+1877 RRAGTGL
-1884 GLMISHQLVHLMGSE
+1884 GLMISRQLVHLMGSE
-1899 IQVESRPDEG
+1899 IHVQSRPGEG
-1909 SRFWFEVIL
+1909 SRFWFDVTL
-1918 PMTELAA
+1918 PVAEIAA
-1925 PLRPSQRAPIGYEGP
+1925 PLRPSEWDAIGYEGP
-1940 RRKVLVADDVVGNRA
+1940 RRKVLVADDVVSNRA

-1977 VEQEMAAS
+1977 VEQGMAAS
-1985 PDLAVMDLVM
+1985 LDLAVMDLIM
-1995 PVMDGL
+1995 PVIDGL
-2001 EAIHC
+2001 EAMQC
-2006 IRRNRR
+2006 IRRNRQ
-2012 ARGLARLPSI
+2012 ARGLARLPFI
-2022 TVSAS
+2022 VVSAS
-2027 ANEEDQAGSMAVGAD
+2027 ANEEDQAESIAAGAD

-2050 QESLLR
+2050 RESLLR

-2064 TWVYAR
+2064 TWVYGR
-2070 SAEERAGDG
+2070 PAEERAGDG
-2079 EAVELVAPPP
+2079 EGAELLAPPR
-2089 EEMDV
+2089 EEMEV
-2094 LHTLALEGNM
+2094 LHTLALKGNM
-2104 RDIRKRAD
+2104 RDIRKRAA
-2112 YLITLDE
+2112 YLTTLDE

-2127 LHRLAQDY
+2127 LHRLAQGC
-2135 QSQAI
+2135 QSKAI
-2140 LSLVEEHLQGVEPR
+2140 RSLVEEHLQGMEPR
-2154 AMVALEPPRRREGGQ
+2154 ARLGLEPRRIGGDR

>member
-1 MVAERDVERHHLS
+1 MIV
-14 KRSRRDF
+14 
-21 AGPQS
+21 G
-26 ACSAKSYFSY
+26 
-36 LGMRAGGWRGQRQ
+36 
-49 AAVVR
+49 
-54 PTSGAEPLPL
+54 
-64 TIIEF
+64 
-69 AGFTGER
+69 TGYALR
-76 ARWSMIL
+76 
-83 GKGYSILEK
+83 EK
-92 AEETVDFSLIRAC
+92 IEETADFSLIRAC
-105 RKGDDVPI
+105 REGEDVPV

-121 KATRAE
+121 RATRAE

-135 ERIAQLASPR
+135 ERVAQLASPR
-145 LVALHGVEELAGA
+145 LVALRGVEELAGA

-168 RALAR
+168 RDLAR
-173 TLAERPPH
+173 ILAARPSCRTPIC
-181 RMPLSEAL
+181 EAL
-189 DLAVAIAEGLA
+189 DLAAALAEGLA
-200 AVHAAGLIHRDLRP
+200 AVHAAGLIHRDMRP
-214 HNVLAGAGGAVKI
+214 HNVLVGACGAVKI
-227 TNFGVDAEI
+227 TSFGVDAEI

-279 ILYQTLTGQ
+279 ILYQMLTGQ
-288 RPFEALDPMELI
+288 RPFESLDPMELI

-305 VAPAPPSRVNP
+305 LAPAPPSRVDP
-316 TIPAAV
+316 TIPEAV
-322 SAVVLK
+322 SGVVLK
-328 LLAKNAEERY
+328 LLAKNAEDRY
-338 QSAEGLLADLE
+338 QSAEGLLADLD
-349 RCREALRGTGTIEPF
+349 RCREALRGTGAIEPF
-364 VAGQRDRQDLF
+364 VAGQHDRQDLF

-380 LYGREQD
+380 LYGRAQD
-387 IEALTAAFERA
+387 IEALTAASERA

-407 VSGYSGIGKSS
+407 VSGYSGIGKTS
-418 LVQEILKPLARQKG
+418 LVLEILRPLARQKG

-437 KYDQYNRD
+437 KSNQYNRD

-460 QILTESEARIERW
+460 QILSESEARISRW
-473 RSAILEA
+473 RSAIREA

-486 VICDVIPS
+486 VVCDVIPS
-494 LSYVVGAQPPVP
+494 LSHVIGAQPPVP
-506 ALGPLEA
+506 TLGPLEA
-513 QNRLNRC
+513 QHRLNRC
-520 FLLFVSVFARGAHPL
+520 FLQFVSVFARRAHPL

-547 ASLGLLRTL
+547 ASLGLLREL
-556 VADDAL
+556 LADTSL

-575 VSPGHPL
+575 VSPAHPF
-582 VQAIEELKHTG
+582 VRAIEEAG
-593 LVVRDIVL
+593 LVVCNIVL
-601 APLARPHLLQMLS
+601 GPLARPHLIEMLS
-614 DSLQRDDCGPLADAV
+614 DSLKRSDCGPLADAV
-629 QKKTG
+629 QTKTG

-644 RSLHHHGVL
+644 RSLYDHGVL
-653 TFSAGSGWRWDLA
+653 AYTTGSGWRWDLA
-666 RIDALAYTD
+666 AIDALGYTD

-690 EAVEALKLAAA
+690 ATVKALKLAAA
-701 IGNRFELD
+701 IGNRFDLD
-709 MLATVSEC
+709 VLAAVSEC
-717 SPEEVYGR
+717 SPKDAYSR
-725 LDPALGEGLVLA
+725 LDPAVSEGLVIA
-737 GRESY
+737 GRERY
-742 RFAHDKVQEGA
+742 RFAHDKVQEGV
-753 YAMIP
+753 YGMIP
-758 EADRPTFHLRIG
+758 EADRPAFHLRIG
-770 RLLAGKLDLSES
+770 RLLADKLDLSES
-782 QNLFDVVGHLN
+782 QSLFDVVGHLN

-806 SLARMSLEAACRAAD
+806 QLARMSLEAAGRAAD
-821 SSAFGAALRY
+821 SAAFGAALRY

-843 WASQHPLRLEY
+843 WASQPPLRLEY
-854 AKKTALMLSLGG
+854 AKRTALMLSLSG

-941 LVRERTLEALQ
+941 LVRERTLEALR

-967 VLLELFVPCWFLSP
+967 VLLELFVPCYFLASR
-981 NLFGITVAKILENTL
+981 NFGITVAKILDNTL
-996 CYGLSKHA
+996 RHGLSETS
-1004 ISGCVTFAMFLCS
+1004 IYGCVNFGMFLCA
-1017 RGDIALGYRLGRIAV
+1017 RGDIELGYRLGRIAV

-1120 KSNAITWVTS
+1120 ESNAITWVTG

-1168 QASLFFAHFVVVL
+1168 QASLFFAHFFVVL

-1187 AFEEAARIALSLDI
+1187 AFEDAARLALTL
-1201 NIPSVAA
+1201 NIEIPAVAA
-1208 WHGTPA
+1208 WHANPA
-1214 LHCYAGVALTQ
+1214 FHGYAGIALTQ
-1225 AADMVSSDERALFLA
+1225 AADRVSSAERALFLA
-1240 RAEFF
+1240 RAELF

-1270 LERVRG
+1270 LERARG

-1316 KTTIARAYLTEA
+1316 KTTLARAYLTEA

-1377 VLKASQS
+1377 VLKASQA

-1397 LMRILVENAGAR
+1397 LMRILVKNAGAR

-1418 ETLFLAAEAKAEGPE
+1418 ETLFLAAEAKAEGPQI
-1433 FEVRIPHEPEAS
+1433 EVRIPHEPEAS

-1474 VIADDDHY
+1474 IIAGDPLS
-1482 RYARS
+1482 RRPKS

-1497 ELVGLLYLENDLIAG
+1497 ELVGLLYLENDLVAG

-1529 AISIANAT
+1529 ANSIANAT

-1561 LLQSIVDNSTAII
+1561 LLQSIVDNSTAVI
-1574 YLKDVEGRYLM
+1574 YLKDLEGRYLM
-1585 VNRRYAEL
+1585 INRRYAEV

-1613 RADAFRAL
+1613 RADAFRAV
-1621 DQEVLATGTALQ
+1621 DQEVLATGAALQ
-1633 AEEVAPQDDGLH
+1633 AEEEVPQDDGLH

-1653 LCNAAGQPY
+1653 LCNAAQQPY
-1662 ALCGISTDIT
+1662 AVCGISTDIT

-1681 QARKTAEAESRAKTE
+1681 QARKTAEAASRAKTE
-1696 FLRNMS
+1696 FLRNIS

-1718 LRRSPGLDD
+1718 LKRSVGLES
-1727 RQATGLNTIQQSGQ
+1727 REATGLNTIQQSGQ

-1761 DLYPE
+1761 DVCPE
-1766 PIHLSTFL
+1766 PIHLSTFVTV
-1774 RGVADIIRVRAEQKS
+1774 VADIIRVRAEQKS
-1789 LYFDYEVTPHLP
+1789 LYFTYETTPHLP

-1824 FTDRGRVSFGVQPLS
+1824 FTDRGRVRFGVQGLA
-1839 QDGASARLRFEV
+1839 QDGTAARLRFEV
-1851 EDTGVGMAPEQLAK
+1851 EDTGVGMTPEQLAK
-1865 LFQPFGRVGDVR
+1865 LFQPFERVGDVR
-1877 RRAGSGL
+1877 RRAGTGL
-1884 GLMISHQLVHLMGSE
+1884 GLMISRHLVHLMGSE
-1899 IQVESRPDEG
+1899 IHVQSRPGEG
-1909 SRFWFEVIL
+1909 SRFWFEVTL
-1918 PMTELAA
+1918 PVAEIAA
-1925 PLRPSQRAPIGYEGP
+1925 PLQPSERDAIGYEGP

-1955 VLLDLLS
+1955 VLSDLLS
-1962 GLGFEVCEAANGQEA
+1962 GLGFEVCEATNGPEA
-1977 VEQEMAAS
+1977 LDQAMAAS
-1985 PDLAVMDLVM
+1985 PDLVVMDLVM
-1995 PVMDGL
+1995 PVMGGP

-2006 IRRNRR
+2006 IRRDRQ
-2012 ARGLARLPSI
+2012 ARGLARLPFI
-2022 TVSAS
+2022 AVSAS
-2027 ANEEDQAGSMAVGAD
+2027 ANEEDQTESVAAGAD

-2064 TWVYAR
+2064 TWVYGR
-2070 SAEERAGDG
+2070 PAEERAGDG
-2079 EAVELVAPPP
+2079 ADAELLAPPR
-2089 EEMDV
+2089 EEMEV
-2094 LHTLALEGNM
+2094 LHALALNGNM
-2104 RDIRKRAD
+2104 RDIRKRAA
-2112 YLITLDE
+2112 YLTTLDE

-2127 LHRLAQDY
+2127 LHRMAQGC
-2135 QSQAI
+2135 QSKAI
-2140 LSLVEEHLQGVEPR
+2140 RSLVEEHLQGVEPTAR
-2154 AMVALEPPRRREGGQ
+2154 LGVEPRSIRGDQ

>member
-1 MVAERDVERHHLS
+1 MIV
-14 KRSRRDF
+14 
-21 AGPQS
+21 G
-26 ACSAKSYFSY
+26 
-36 LGMRAGGWRGQRQ
+36 
-49 AAVVR
+49 
-54 PTSGAEPLPL
+54 
-64 TIIEF
+64 
-69 AGFTGER
+69 TGY
-76 ARWSMIL
+76 AL
-83 GKGYSILEK
+83 LEK
-92 AEETVDFSLIRAC
+92 FEENADFSLFRAC
-105 RKGDDVPI
+105 REGDGVPV

-121 KATRAE
+121 RATRAE
-127 VARFKHQC
+127 VARFKHQYEC
-135 ERIAQLASPR
+135 IAQLTSPR
-145 LVALHGVEELAGA
+145 LVALRGIEELSGA

-168 RALAR
+168 RDLAR
-173 TLAERPPH
+173 ILAARPSRTVPV
-181 RMPLSEAL
+181 SEAL
-189 DLAVAIAEGLA
+189 DLTAALAEGLA

-214 HNVLAGAGGAVKI
+214 HNVLVGACGAVKI
-227 TNFGVDAEI
+227 TSFGVDAEI

-246 AVIADVLPYVS
+246 AVIGDVLPYVS

-267 VDYRTDL
+267 VDHRTDL

-279 ILYQTLTGQ
+279 ILYQLLTGQ

-305 VAPAPPSRVNP
+305 VAPAPPSRVEP
-316 TIPAAV
+316 TLPEAV
-322 SAVVLK
+322 SGVVLK
-328 LLAKNAEERY
+328 LLAKNAEDRY
-338 QSAEGLLADLE
+338 QSAEGLLADLD

-364 VAGQRDRQDLF
+364 TAGQHDRQDLF
-375 RIHQK
+375 RLHQK

-460 QILTESEARIERW
+460 QILTESDAHIQRW

-486 VICDVIPS
+486 VVCDVIPS
-494 LSYVVGAQPPVP
+494 LRHVIGAQPPVP

-520 FLLFVSVFARGAHPL
+520 FLLFVSVFARGARPL

-547 ASLGLLRTL
+547 ASLGLLRAFL
-556 VADDAL
+556 ADDSL
-562 EALFFCGAYRDNE
+562 DALFFCGAYRDNE
-575 VSPGHPL
+575 VSPGHPFVL
-582 VQAIEELKHTG
+582 AIEELKHAG
-593 LVVRDIVL
+593 LVVRNIVL

-614 DSLQRDDCGPLADAV
+614 DSLERDDCGPLADAV
-629 QKKTG
+629 LKKTG

-644 RSLHHHGVL
+644 RSLHDHGVL
-653 TFSAGSGWRWDLA
+653 TYTAGSGWRWDLA
-666 RIDALAYTD
+666 RIDVLAYTD

-685 ARLPP
+685 ARLPL
-690 EAVEALKLAAA
+690 ATVEALKLAAA

-725 LDPALGEGLVLA
+725 LDPAVGEGLVIA
-737 GRESY
+737 GRDSY

-758 EADRPTFHLRIG
+758 EADRPAFHLRIG

-782 QNLFDVVGHLN
+782 QSLFDVVNHLN

-806 SLARMSLEAACRAAD
+806 SLARMSLEAAGRAED
-821 SSAFGAALRY
+821 SSAFGAALRF
-831 LQFGLLRLPEDA
+831 LKLGLLRLPEDA
-843 WASQHPLRLEY
+843 WTSQYPLRLKY
-854 AKKTALMLSLGG
+854 AMKTGLMLSICGQ
-866 RHDEALAILSDCL
+866 HDDALALLSDCMDCMD
-879 ERVASRLDRTEVLR
+879 RAASRRDRTEVLR

-906 AALEEG
+906 AALAEG

-917 PFGLDLPLFPDQ
+917 PFGLDLPPFPDE
-929 AMVDAQIDATME
+929 AMVDAQIAATME
-941 LVRERTLEALQ
+941 LVREKTLEALPD
-952 GLPPLR
+952 LPPLA
-958 DPEIGAMQD
+958 DPELRAMQD
-967 VLLELFVPCWFLSP
+967 VLQELFLPCWFLSP
-981 NLFGITVAKILENTL
+981 NNLGITIAKLVENTL
-996 CYGLSKHA
+996 RHGLSEHA
-1004 ISGCVTFAMFLCS
+1004 IFGCINFGMFLCG
-1017 RGDIALGYRLGRIAV
+1017 RGDVELGYRFGRAAIDF
-1032 ELAERYPDKKSESM
+1032 AERHPDKKSEAM
-1046 LCNMWGAFIQHW
+1046 LRDMWGAWLRHW
-1058 KEGYAAYR
+1058 REGYAACK
-1066 ETLRVGMHAGLETGQ
+1066 ESLLVAMHAGLNTGQ
-1081 YIWAFYNTVN
+1081 YIWAFYSAKNCI
-1091 LSTNSLLRGLPLSD
+1091 TNSLLRGIPLSD
-1105 LLAETEGYQPIHRLD
+1105 LLAEAQSYQPIRKLD
-1120 KSNAITWVTS
+1120 EFNTITWII
-1130 AVGQLAHQLSVETA
+1130 AAAAQLAHQLSVETA
-1144 RPAALKGEWVDID
+1144 HPAKLKGAWIDID
-1157 EVVEEARRIDN
+1157 EVIEEARRINN
-1168 QASLFFAHFVVVL
+1168 QGSIFFAHFYVVL

-1187 AFEEAARIALSLDI
+1187 AFDEAARTALSLDI
-1201 NIPSVAA
+1201 ELPTMAA
-1208 WHGTPA
+1208 WQGIPA
-1214 LHCYAGVALTQ
+1214 FHCYGGVALTQ
-1225 AADMVSSDERALFLA
+1225 AAGVVSPDERALFLA
-1240 RAEFF
+1240 RAETF
-1245 AERLS
+1245 AEKLS
-1250 RWASLC
+1250 RWAELG
-1256 PENLAHRSVLLGAE
+1256 PENLAHRSALLGAE
-1270 LERVRG
+1270 IERVRG
-1276 DARAAG
+1276 NAHAAG
-1282 DRYDEAIALAQRG
+1282 DRYHEAIARAQRG

-1328 HRLYGRWGATEA
+1328 HRAYGRWGAPVA

-1345 RAYPDL
+1345 RSYPDL

-1357 RGATCPEA
+1357 RDATSPEA
-1365 AAPASTALDLGS
+1365 AAPAGAALDLGS
-1377 VLKASQS
+1377 VLKASQA

-1409 RGCLLLARA
+1409 RGCLLLARG
-1418 ETLFLAAEAKAEGPE
+1418 ETLFLAAEARAEGPQI
-1433 FEVRIPHEPEAS
+1433 EVRIPHEPEAS
-1445 PSDLP
+1445 PSDMP

-1463 VILDDGTARNP
+1463 VIVDDGTARNP
-1474 VIADDDHY
+1474 IVASDDLY
-1482 RYARS
+1482 PYPKS

-1561 LLQSIVDNSTAII
+1561 LLQSIVDNSTALI
-1574 YLKDVEGRYLM
+1574 YLKDLEGRYLM
-1585 VNRRYAEL
+1585 SNRRYAEV
-1593 FHVGEQAIVG
+1593 FHVSEQAIVG
-1603 RTDYDVFPRE
+1603 RTDYDIFPRE
-1613 RADAFRAL
+1613 LADAYRAV
-1621 DQEVLATGTALQ
+1621 DQAALATGTALQ
-1633 AEEVAPQDDGLH
+1633 AEEEAPQDDGLH
-1645 TYLALKYP
+1645 TYISLKYP
-1653 LCNAAGQPY
+1653 LRNAAGQPY
-1662 ALCGISTDIT
+1662 AVCGISTDIT

-1718 LRRSPGLDD
+1718 LKRSPGLDD
-1727 RQATGLNTIQQSGQ
+1727 RQVTGLNTIQQSGQ

-1749 LLDLAKIEAGKL
+1749 LLDLAKIEAGKIE
-1761 DLYPE
+1761 LYPE
-1766 PIHLSTFL
+1766 PIPLSTFL
-1774 RGVADIIRVRAEQKS
+1774 TGVVDIIRVRAEQNG
-1789 LYFDYEVTPHLP
+1789 LHFTYEAAPQLP

-1824 FTDRGRVSFGVQPLS
+1824 FTDRGRVRFGVQAIS
-1839 QDGASARLRFEV
+1839 QDGATARLRFEV

-1877 RRAGSGL
+1877 RRAGTGL
-1884 GLMISHQLVHLMGSE
+1884 GLMISCQLVHLMGSE

-1909 SRFWFEVIL
+1909 SRFWFEVPL
-1918 PMTELAA
+1918 PVAELAA
-1925 PLRPSQRAPIGYEGP
+1925 PLRSSERSPIGYEGP
-1940 RRKVLVADDVVGNRA
+1940 RN
-1955 VLLDLLS
+1955 
-1962 GLGFEVCEAANGQEA
+1962 
-1977 VEQEMAAS
+1977 
-1985 PDLAVMDLVM
+1985 
-1995 PVMDGL
+1995 
-2001 EAIHC
+2001 
-2006 IRRNRR
+2006 
-2012 ARGLARLPSI
+2012 
-2022 TVSAS
+2022 
-2027 ANEEDQAGSMAVGAD
+2027 
-2042 AFLAKPID
+2042 PID

-2056 IIGAQLGL
+2056 IVGAQLGL
-2064 TWVYAR
+2064 TQVYAR

-2079 EAVELVAPPP
+2079 EDAESVAPPR
-2089 EEMDV
+2089 EEMEV
-2094 LHTLALEGNM
+2094 LHALALEGNM
-2104 RDIRKRAD
+2104 RDIRERAA
-2112 YLITLDE
+2112 YLTTLGE

-2127 LHRLAQDY
+2127 LDRLAQDY

-2140 LSLVEEHLQGVEPR
+2140 LSLVEQRLEGVKPE
-2154 AMVALEPPRRREGGQ
+2154 AVVGLEPPRRVEGGQ

>member
-1 MVAERDVERHHLS
+1 MIVR
-14 KRSRRDF
+14 
-21 AGPQS
+21 
-26 ACSAKSYFSY
+26 
-36 LGMRAGGWRGQRQ
+36 GGY
-49 AAVVR
+49 A
-54 PTSGAEPLPL
+54 L
-64 TIIEF
+64 
-69 AGFTGER
+69 
-76 ARWSMIL
+76 
-83 GKGYSILEK
+83 LEK
-92 AEETVDFSLIRAC
+92 IEEHADFSLIRAC
-105 RKGDDVPI
+105 REQDGVPV

-121 KATRAE
+121 RAARAE
-127 VARFKHQC
+127 VVRFKHQY

-145 LVALHGVEELAGA
+145 LVALRGVEEIAGA
-158 LIVVLEDFPG
+158 LLVVLEDFPG

-173 TLAERPPH
+173 ILAARPS
-181 RMPLSEAL
+181 RTMPISEAL
-189 DLAVAIAEGLA
+189 DLAAALAEGLA
-200 AVHAAGLIHRDLRP
+200 AVHAAGIVHRDLRP
-214 HNVLAGAGGAVKI
+214 HNVLVGACGAVKI
-227 TNFGVDAEI
+227 TSFGVDAEI

-279 ILYQTLTGQ
+279 ILYQALTGQ

-305 VAPAPPSRVNP
+305 LAPAPPSRADP
-316 TIPAAV
+316 TIPEAV
-322 SAVVLK
+322 SGVALK
-328 LLAKNAEERY
+328 LLAKNAEDRY
-338 QSAEGLLADLE
+338 QSAEGLLADLD
-349 RCREALRGTGTIEPF
+349 RCRAALRGTGTIEPF

-387 IEALTAAFERA
+387 IEALTSAFERA

-437 KYDQYNRD
+437 KHDQYNRD

-486 VICDVIPS
+486 VVCDVIPS
-494 LSYVVGAQPPVP
+494 LCHVVGAQPPVP

-520 FLLFVSVFARGAHPL
+520 FLLFVSVFARDAHPL

-547 ASLGLLRTL
+547 ASLGLLRSL
-556 VADDAL
+556 LADDSL

-575 VSPGHPL
+575 VSPGHPF
-582 VQAIEELKHTG
+582 VRAIEELRRAG

-634 GNPFFVKEFV
+634 GNPFFVKQFV
-644 RSLHHHGVL
+644 RSLHDHGVL
-653 TFSAGSGWRWDLA
+653 TFAAGSGWRWDLA

-675 NVVDLMVRTI
+675 NVVDLMARAIV
-685 ARLPP
+685 RLP
-690 EAVEALKLAAA
+690 ATTQAALKLAAA
-701 IGNRFELD
+701 IGNRFDLD

-717 SPEEVYGR
+717 SPEEAYGR
-725 LDPALGEGLVLA
+725 LDPAVREGLVSA
-737 GRESY
+737 EREGY

-758 EADRPTFHLRIG
+758 EADRPAFHLRIG

-782 QNLFDVVGHLN
+782 QSLFDVVGHLN

-806 SLARMSLEAACRAAD
+806 SIARMSLEAARRAED

-831 LQFGLLRLPEDA
+831 LELGLLRLPEDA
-843 WASQHPLRLEY
+843 WTSQYPLRLKY
-854 AKKTALMLSLGG
+854 AMTTGLMLALSGQ
-866 RHDEALAILSDCL
+866 HDGALATLSDCL
-879 ERVASRLDRTEVLR
+879 ERAASRLDRTEVLR
-893 LKMNVQVLKNDLP
+893 LKMDVQVLKNDLP

-929 AMVDAQIDATME
+929 AAVDAQTGATMA
-941 LVRERTLEALQ
+941 LVQERTLEALP

-967 VLLELFVPCWFLSP
+967 VLLELFVPCYFLASR
-981 NLFGITVAKILENTL
+981 NFGITVAKILENT
-996 CYGLSKHA
+996 YRHGLSKTA
-1004 ISGCVTFAMFLCS
+1004 IYGCVNFGMFLCA
-1017 RGDIALGYRLGRIAV
+1017 RGDIELGYRFGRIAV
-1032 ELAERYPDKKSESM
+1032 ELAERYADKKYEPL
-1046 LCNMWGAFIQHW
+1046 LCNMWGAFVQHW
-1058 KEGYAAYR
+1058 KEGYAACR
-1066 ETLRVGMHAGLETGQ
+1066 ETLRVGMHTGLETGQ

-1105 LLAETEGYQPIHRLD
+1105 LLAETKRYQSICRLD
-1120 KSNAITWVTS
+1120 KFNAITWVTG

-1157 EVVEEARRIDN
+1157 EVVAEARRIDN
-1168 QASLFFAHFVVVL
+1168 QASLFFAHFFVVL

-1187 AFEEAARIALSLDI
+1187 AFEDAARVALTL
-1201 NIPSVAA
+1201 NIEIPAVAA
-1208 WHGTPA
+1208 WHGNPA
-1214 LHCYAGVALTQ
+1214 FHFYAGVALTR
-1225 AADMVSSDERALFLA
+1225 AADAVSPEERALFLA
-1240 RAEFF
+1240 RAEIF
-1245 AERLS
+1245 AEQLS
-1250 RWASLC
+1250 RWAEFC
-1256 PENLAHRSVLLGAE
+1256 PENLAHRSALLGAE
-1270 LERVRG
+1270 LARARG
-1276 DARAAG
+1276 DAHAAW

-1304 NELAGLSFRALG
+1304 NELAGLCFRALG
-1316 KTTIARAYLTEA
+1316 KETIAGAYLTKA
-1328 HRLYGRWGATEA
+1328 HRAYGRWGAPCA

-1357 RGATCPEA
+1357 RGARCPEA
-1365 AAPASTALDLGS
+1365 AAPAGAALDLGS
-1377 VLKASQS
+1377 VLKASQA

-1397 LMRILVENAGAR
+1397 LMRTLVENAGAQ

-1418 ETLFLAAEAKAEGPE
+1418 ETLFLAAEARAEGPQI
-1433 FEVRIPHEPEAS
+1433 EVRIPHEPEAS
-1445 PSDLP
+1445 PSNLP

-1463 VILDDGTARNP
+1463 VILDEGTARNP
-1474 VIADDDHY
+1474 IVASDDLY
-1482 RYARS
+1482 RYPKS

-1512 AFTPDRLSVL
+1512 AFTPERLSVL

-1561 LLQSIVDNSTAII
+1561 LLQSIVDNSTAVIF
-1574 YLKDVEGRYLM
+1574 LKDLEGRYLM
-1585 VNRRYAEL
+1585 INRRYAEV

-1613 RADAFRAL
+1613 RADAFRAA

-1662 ALCGISTDIT
+1662 AVCGISTDIT

-1696 FLRNMS
+1696 FLTNMS

-1718 LRRSPGLDD
+1718 LKRSPGLDG
-1727 RQATGLNTIQQSGQ
+1727 RQATGLDTIQQSGQ

-1749 LLDLAKIEAGKL
+1749 LLDLAKIEAGKIE
-1761 DLYPE
+1761 LYPE
-1766 PIHLSTFL
+1766 PIHLSAFL
-1774 RGVADIIRVRAEQKS
+1774 TVVADIIRVRAEQKS
-1789 LYFDYEVTPHLP
+1789 LYFVYEVAPHLP

-1813 VLLNLLGNAVK
+1813 VLFNLLGNAVK
-1824 FTDRGRVSFGVQPLS
+1824 YTDRGRMRFGVQVLA
-1839 QDGASARLRFEV
+1839 QDEAGARLRFEV
-1851 EDTGVGMAPEQLAK
+1851 EDTGVGMTPEQLAK

-1877 RRAGSGL
+1877 RRAGTGL
-1884 GLMISHQLVHLMGSE
+1884 GLMISRQLVHLMGSE
-1899 IQVESRPDEG
+1899 IHVESRPDEG
-1909 SRFWFEVIL
+1909 SRFWFEATL
-1918 PMTELAA
+1918 PVAEIAA
-1925 PLRPSQRAPIGYEGP
+1925 PLRPSERVAIGYEGP

-1955 VLLDLLS
+1955 VLSDLLS
-1962 GLGFEVCEAANGQEA
+1962 GLGFEVFESTNGQEA
-1977 VEQEMAAS
+1977 VEQEMEAS

-1995 PVMDGL
+1995 PVMGGL

-2006 IRRNRR
+2006 IRRNRQ
-2012 ARGLARLPSI
+2012 ARELARLPFI
-2022 TVSAS
+2022 VVSAN
-2027 ANEEDQAGSMAVGAD
+2027 ANAEDQAESVAAGAD
-2042 AFLAKPID
+2042 AFLTKPID
-2050 QESLLR
+2050 QERLLR
-2056 IIGAQLGL
+2056 IVGAQLGL
-2064 TWVYAR
+2064 TWIYGR
-2070 SAEERAGDG
+2070 PAEKQAVDG
-2079 EAVELVAPPP
+2079 ETAELVVPPR
-2089 EEMDV
+2089 EQMEV
-2094 LHTLALEGNM
+2094 LHALALKGNM
-2104 RDIRKRAD
+2104 RDIHQHAA
-2112 YLITLDE
+2112 YLTTLDE

-2127 LHRLAQDY
+2127 LHRLAQGY
-2135 QSQAI
+2135 ESRAI
-2140 LSLVEEHLQGVEPR
+2140 RTLVEEHLQGGEPDAR
-2154 AMVALEPPRRREGGQ
+2154 LEPKGRRVGGGQ

>member
-1 MVAERDVERHHLS
+1 MFVER
-14 KRSRRDF
+14 
-21 AGPQS
+21 
-26 ACSAKSYFSY
+26 
-36 LGMRAGGWRGQRQ
+36 
-49 AAVVR
+49 
-54 PTSGAEPLPL
+54 
-64 TIIEF
+64 
-69 AGFTGER
+69 
-76 ARWSMIL
+76 
-83 GKGYSILEK
+83 GYALLEK
-92 AEETVDFSLIRAC
+92 IEEHADFSLIRAY
-105 RKGDDVPI
+105 REGDGVPV

-121 KATRAE
+121 RATRADI
-127 VARFKHQC
+127 ARFKHQC

-145 LVALHGVEELAGA
+145 LVALHAVEELAGA

-173 TLAERPPH
+173 LLAARPS
-181 RMPLSEAL
+181 RTMPLCEAL
-189 DLAVAIAEGLA
+189 DLTAALAEGLA

-214 HNVLAGAGGAVKI
+214 HNVLVGAGGAVKI
-227 TNFGVDAEI
+227 TSFGVDAEI

-279 ILYQTLTGQ
+279 ILYQLLAGQ

-305 VAPAPPSRVNP
+305 LAPAPPSRVDP
-316 TIPAAV
+316 TIPDAV
-322 SAVVLK
+322 SGVVLK
-328 LLAKNAEERY
+328 LLAKNAEDRY

-364 VAGQRDRQDLF
+364 VAGQHDRQDLF

-460 QILTESEARIERW
+460 QLLTESEARIERW

-486 VICDVIPS
+486 VVCDVIPS
-494 LSYVVGAQPPVP
+494 LCHVIGAQPPVP

-513 QNRLNRC
+513 QSRMSRC

-556 VADDAL
+556 LADDSL

-575 VSPGHPL
+575 VSPGHPF
-582 VQAIEELKHTG
+582 VRAIEELKHAG
-593 LVVRDIVL
+593 LVVHDIVL

-614 DSLQRDDCGPLADAV
+614 DSLACDDCGPLADAV

-644 RSLHHHGVL
+644 RSLHVHDVL
-653 TFSAGSGWRWDLA
+653 TFAAGSGWRWDLA

-675 NVVDLMVRTI
+675 NVVDLMVRAI

-701 IGNRFELD
+701 IGSRFELD

-717 SPEEVYGR
+717 SPEEAYGR
-725 LDPALGEGLVLA
+725 IDPAVGEGLVLA
-737 GRESY
+737 VRDGY

-758 EADRPTFHLRIG
+758 EADRPAFHLRIG

-782 QNLFDVVGHLN
+782 QSLFDVVGHLN

-806 SLARMSLEAACRAAD
+806 SLARMSLDAARRAEDA
-821 SSAFGAALRY
+821 SAFGAALRY
-831 LQFGLLRLPEDA
+831 LKLGLLRLPEDA
-843 WASQHPLRLEY
+843 WTSQYPLRLEY
-854 AKKTALMLSLGG
+854 GMKTGLMLSLCG
-866 RHDEALAILSDCL
+866 RHDDALALLSDCL
-879 ERVASRLDRTEVLR
+879 ERAVDRLDRTEVLR
-893 LKMNVQVLKNDLP
+893 HKMNVQVLKSDLP
-906 AALEEG
+906 AALAEG

-917 PFGLDLPLFPDQ
+917 PFGLDLPPFPDET
-929 AMVDAQIDATME
+929 MVDAQIRATMA
-941 LVRERTLEALQ
+941 LVREKTLEALPD
-952 GLPPLR
+952 LPPLA
-958 DPEIGAMQD
+958 DPEFRAMQD
-967 VLLELFVPCWFLSP
+967 VLQELSCPCWFLSP
-981 NLFGITVAKILENTL
+981 NNLVITVAKLVENTL
-996 CYGLSKHA
+996 RHGRSAHA
-1004 ISGCVTFAMFLCS
+1004 IYGCITFGVFLCG
-1017 RGDIALGYRLGRIAV
+1017 RGDIELGYRFGRAAIDLSA
-1032 ELAERYPDKKSESM
+1032 RYPDKKSDAM
-1046 LCNMWGAFIQHW
+1046 LWNQWGAWLQHW
-1058 KEGYAAYR
+1058 KEGYPVCR
-1066 ETLRVGMHAGLETGQ
+1066 ESLLVAIHAGLETGQ
-1081 YIWAFYNTVN
+1081 YIWAFYSAKNGI
-1091 LSTNSLLRGLPLSD
+1091 TNSLLRGLPLSE
-1105 LLAETEGYQPIHRLD
+1105 LLAEAQSYQSIRKLD
-1120 KSNAITWVTS
+1120 RCNTITWIV
-1130 AVGQLAHQLSVETA
+1130 AAAGQLAHQLSVETA
-1144 RPAALKGEWVDID
+1144 HPARLKGAWVDID
-1157 EVVEEARRIDN
+1157 EVLEECRRIDN
-1168 QASLFFAHFVVVL
+1168 QGSLFFGYFYVVL

-1187 AFEEAARIALSLDI
+1187 AFEEAARSALALDI
-1201 NIPSVAA
+1201 EIPNVAA
-1208 WHGTPA
+1208 WHGIPA
-1214 LHCYAGVALTQ
+1214 FHGYAGVALTQ
-1225 AADMVSSDERALFLA
+1225 AADVVSPDERALFLA
-1240 RAEFF
+1240 RAEIF
-1245 AERLS
+1245 AEKLS
-1250 RWASLC
+1250 RWADLC
-1256 PENLAHRSVLLGAE
+1256 PENLAHRSALLSAE

-1276 DARAAG
+1276 DARAAAG

-1328 HRLYGRWGATEA
+1328 HRAYGRWGATEA

-1357 RGATCPEA
+1357 RGATPPEA

-1377 VLKASQS
+1377 VLKASQA

-1409 RGCLLLARA
+1409 RGCLLLARG
-1418 ETLFLAAEAKAEGPE
+1418 ETLFLTAEARAEGTRI
-1433 FEVRIPHEPEAS
+1433 EVRIPREPEAS

-1450 ASLLNYVR
+1450 VPLLNYVR

-1463 VILDDGTARNP
+1463 VILDDGTARNTL
-1474 VIADDDHY
+1474 VAYDDLY
-1482 RYARS
+1482 RYPKS

-1497 ELVGLLYLENDLIAG
+1497 ELVGLLYMENDLIAG
-1512 AFTPDRLSVL
+1512 AFTQERLSVL
-1522 ELLSAQA
+1522 EMLSAQA

-1561 LLQSIVDNSTAII
+1561 LLQSIIDNSTAVIS
-1574 YLKDVEGRYLM
+1574 LKDLEGRYLM
-1585 VNRRYAEL
+1585 INRRYAEL
-1593 FHVGEQAIVG
+1593 FHVSEQAIVG
-1603 RTDYDVFPRE
+1603 RTDYDVFPTE
-1613 RADAFRAL
+1613 RADAYRAV
-1621 DQEVLATGTALQ
+1621 DQDVLATGAALQ
-1633 AEEVAPQDDGLH
+1633 AEEEASQDDGLH
-1645 TYLALKYP
+1645 TYLSLKYP

-1662 ALCGISTDIT
+1662 AVCGISTDIT

-1681 QARKTAEAESRAKTE
+1681 QARKTAEARSQAKTE

-1710 AILGYAQI
+1710 AILGYAQ
-1718 LRRSPGLDD
+1718 LLKRSPDLED
-1727 RQATGLNTIQQSGQ
+1727 RQAVGLNTIQQSGQ

-1749 LLDLAKIEAGKL
+1749 LLDLAKIEAGKIELYPGQL
-1761 DLYPE
+1761 DL
-1766 PIHLSTFL
+1766 SAFL
-1774 RGVADIIRVRAEQKS
+1774 TAAADIIRVRAEQKS
-1789 LYFDYEVTPHLP
+1789 LYFVYEVTPHLP

-1813 VLLNLLGNAVK
+1813 VLLNLLGNAVT
-1824 FTDRGRVSFGVQPLS
+1824 FTDRGRVRFGVQVLA
-1839 QDGASARLRFEV
+1839 QDETGARLRFEV
-1851 EDTGVGMAPEQLAK
+1851 EDTGVGMTPEQLGK
-1865 LFQPFGRVGDVR
+1865 LFQPFGRVGNVR
-1877 RRAGSGL
+1877 RRPGTGL
-1884 GLMISHQLVHLMGSE
+1884 GLMISRQLVHLMGSE

-1909 SRFWFEVIL
+1909 SRFWFDATL
-1918 PMTELAA
+1918 PVAELAR
-1925 PLRPSQRAPIGYEGP
+1925 PLRPSERVTVGYEGP
-1940 RRKVLVADDVVGNRA
+1940 RRKVLVADDAAGNRA
-1955 VLLDLLS
+1955 VLLGLMS
-1962 GLGFEVCEAANGQEA
+1962 GLGFEVYEAANGQEA
-1977 VEQEMAAS
+1977 IEQAIAAS
-1985 PDLAVMDLVM
+1985 PDLVLMDLVM
-1995 PVMDGL
+1995 PVMGGL

-2006 IRRNRR
+2006 IRRDRH
-2012 ARGLARLPSI
+2012 ARGLARLPFI
-2022 TVSAS
+2022 VISAI
-2027 ANEEDQAGSMAVGAD
+2027 ANEGDQAESVAAGAD
-2042 AFLAKPID
+2042 AFLTKPID

-2056 IIGAQLGL
+2056 ILGAQLGL

-2070 SAEERAGDG
+2070 PAEEQAGDG
-2079 EAVELVAPPP
+2079 GAAELVAPPR
-2089 EEMDV
+2089 EEMEV
-2094 LHTLALEGNM
+2094 LHALALQGNM
-2104 RDIRKRAD
+2104 RDIRNRAA
-2112 YLITLDE
+2112 YLTTLGE
-2119 RYRPFADR
+2119 SYRPFADR
-2127 LHRLAQDY
+2127 LDRLAQDY

-2140 LSLVEEHLQGVEPR
+2140 LTLVEQRLQGVEPN
-2154 AMVALEPPRRREGGQ
+2154 AMVGPELPRCMEGGQ